1 MFVIEKMEFLYFILF
16 FSHTV
21 NNLQEN
27 IIILFIIFVKFLRFL
42 GSFSVGFLLNVKQ
55 LVRYDA
61 ISTKTEKS

>member
-27 IIILFIIFVKFLRFL
+27 LFIILLFFL
-42 GSFSVGFLLNVKQ
+42 NP
-55 LVRYDA
+55 
-61 ISTKTEKS
+61 